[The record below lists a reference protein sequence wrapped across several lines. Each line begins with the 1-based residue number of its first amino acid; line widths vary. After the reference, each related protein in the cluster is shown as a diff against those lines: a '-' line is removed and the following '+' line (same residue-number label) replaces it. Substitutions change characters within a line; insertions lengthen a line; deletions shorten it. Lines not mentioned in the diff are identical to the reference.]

1 MNVNSPKINKA
12 NKFSLKNNFSG
23 SMFDERLK
31 QAKLETNN
39 ALNADEQ
46 QAIKNEK

>member
-1 MNVNSPKINKA
+1 
-12 NKFSLKNNFSG
+12 
-23 SMFDERLK
+23 MFDERLK
-31 QAKLETNN
+31 QAKLQTNN

>member
-1 MNVNSPKINKA
+1 
-12 NKFSLKNNFSG
+12 
-23 SMFDERLK
+23 MFDERLK
-31 QAKLETNN
+31 QAKLEINN